1 MQPVLNNETGVR
13 NLSSEI
19 RMYACNPSSRMRG
32 GVGCVQPVFRCVWV
46 QPCSTMR
53 VCVCVQTVFKSKVC

>member
-32 GVGCVQPVFRCVWV
+32 GVGAACVQVCVGAALFNNEG
-46 QPCSTMR
+46 
-53 VCVCVQTVFKSKVC
+53 VCVCADCVQE